1 MLEALIKESLIT
13 IGVGIPVAI
22 IILRTLFKKSIVFR
36 IGVLWTSN
44 IFLIT
49 VNTKITEKFPEQY
62 PQYVCLPVGI
72 LMTAFFVY
80 LLYRQVQGRVKKP
93 SQFVLANVEK
103 LSNGDLDIN
112 DTVTFFDKHEDEF
125 TLLNRS
131 IMDLVYKLKN
141 IVREIRTN
149 SDNLKMNSQQLSANS
164 EDLSKGASTQAASI
178 EELSATTEEIE
189 SILNASM
196 ERATQSGDISKKT
209 EAIIQNFAKNTR
221 EVMQVHDQI
230 VSKIS
235 IVNDIAFQTNILA
248 LNATIEA
255 AQAGEH
261 GRGFAVVAGEVK
273 KLANQIKDLATEVI
287 DISANSIV
295 LSKQIDS
302 EIADL
307 LPRISESTEMMQEIA
322 ASSVEQSTGIAQVNL
337 TVQNLNEITQQ
348 NAASSEEMAAS
359 AEELAAQA
367 EALNETVSFFR
378 LGKNSQS
385 KQES

>member
-1 MLEALIKESLIT
+1 MLEALIRESFIT

-36 IGVLWTSN
+36 IGVLWTTN
-44 IFLIT
+44 IFLIV

-62 PQYVCLPVGI
+62 PQYICLPVGI
-72 LMTAFFVY
+72 LMTSFFVY

-93 SQFVLANVEK
+93 SQYVLANVEK
-103 LSNGDLDIN
+103 LANGDLSIN
-112 DTVTFFDKHEDEF
+112 EKVAFFDKRDDEF
-125 TLLNRS
+125 SFLNRS

-141 IVREIRTN
+141 IVMEIRTN
-149 SDNLKMNSQQLSANS
+149 SDNLSMNSQQLSASS
-164 EDLSKGASTQAASI
+164 EDLSSGASNQAASI

-189 SILNASM
+189 SILTTSM
-196 ERATQSGDISKKT
+196 ERATQSGEISKKT
-209 EAIIQNFAKNTR
+209 EEIVKNFASSTK
-221 EVMQVHDQI
+221 EVINVHDQI
-230 VSKIS
+230 VEKLS

-287 DISANSIV
+287 EISGTSLE
-295 LSKQIDS
+295 LSQQVDN
-302 EIADL
+302 EIAEL
-307 LPRISESTEMMQEIA
+307 LPRISESTEMIQEIA
-322 ASSVEQSTGIAQVNL
+322 ASSVEQTTGISQVNQ
-337 TVQNLNEITQQ
+337 TVQSLNEITQQ
-348 NAASSEEMAAS
+348 NASSSEEMAAS

-378 LGKNSQS
+378 VGTS
-385 KQES
+385 E